1 MVVGIIGSY
10 FPFFGHRAG
19 WPIKR
24 FIFAVVVAG
33 ISILLSLLYLL
44 AFRGA
49 FHAWPMDLI
58 LAATWFSAF
67 GLLVNSHHGQ
77 SCSMT
82 YRRNS
87 IPYDGYCNRSKA
99 AEAFSFLSG
108 LVWLVSAVVGI
119 YYVKKNRKEQAAA
132 IGDEG

>member
-1 MVVGIIGSY
+1 VVVGIVGSY
-10 FPFFGHRAG
+10 FPFFGHRDT

-24 FIFAVVVAG
+24 FIFAVVIGG

-49 FHAWPMDLI
+49 FQAWPMDLI
-58 LAATWFSAF
+58 LAGTWFSAF
-67 GLLVNSHHGQ
+67 GVLVNSHHGQ
-77 SCSMT
+77 SCSMA

-87 IPYDGYCNRSKA
+87 IPYDGYCSRWKA
-99 AEAFSFLSG
+99 TEAFTFLSG
-108 LVWLVSAVVGI
+108 LVWLASALAGI

-132 IGDEG
+132 AGDEG